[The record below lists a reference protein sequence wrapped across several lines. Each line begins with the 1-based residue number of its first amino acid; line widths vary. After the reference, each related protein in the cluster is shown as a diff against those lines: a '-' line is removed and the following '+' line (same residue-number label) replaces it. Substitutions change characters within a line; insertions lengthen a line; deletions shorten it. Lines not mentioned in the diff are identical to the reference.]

1 MKITDRMSFIQD
13 NADLFAGAEG
23 EAMLKAFETGDY
35 NLIQQA
41 LKSNSYLQ
49 EQRTKLIQKAETD
62 LALELAKNAEDQNK
76 SYIAILREYKINN
89 GEKLL
94 KTT

>member
-1 MKITDRMSFIQD
+1 MDYDTPKMSFIQE

-62 LALELAKNAEDQNK
+62 LALELAKNAEDQGRTWEGMAWNP
-76 SYIAILREYKINN
+76 S
-89 GEKLL
+89 
-94 KTT
+94 